1 MAPPYKSTPEERE
14 FLLAYLPDFIKRQA
28 EGKLALFWSVF
39 WKAWFA
45 KFSEHAGLGLP
56 VPGSKDARPLTE
68 AENKLVG
75 EAISTK
81 KAKIVN
87 WFRNNRA
94 KLVSATN
101 GAADTA
107 MAGLL
112 NRILKLGPQKKQRAH
127 QAIEVFQ
134 KRNPELIKAALVD
147 AGYDL
152 LNKTGDDDEEDD
164 WTDESDDS
172 PAARLKMNK
181 SDRMRLRT
189 RVVHALWKEVSP
201 EEREAVMEDLAAEK
215 AKAHEKAAAAGAQEG
230 TESPGTPTERQEGID
245 ALETLVAAVHK
256 VIYQATGWVGM
267 TIVGGPNPRLN
278 GELTLKVICFGETPE
293 GNDFEACYPE
303 FNANVLQAFQDFIR
317 LCFSEDDCSF
327 AAMPTT
333 LPSVSDGR
341 AVHRVNP
348 ETTEAPTPAP
358 AKKKSKSKSKST
370 ASKSKSKP
378 KKAASNAPNTQDNT
392 NAASPPSVDAPA
404 PDLPAEGDVS
414 PPPPSLSSA
423 FRDGG
428 SDMEEDWITH
438 RDDDDMLPFND
449 FDDIP
454 GPTAHAWPAGMTAP
468 LSPEAA
474 NAIGAI
480 ERGGTA
486 NLATMAIDPQL
497 LDLDPPP
504 LASPS
509 HSPPPTSTS
518 SYPRPKAAYRQPAA
532 APAPVEVESLVV
544 GPTVNVAG
552 YNFPVT
558 AADAPTATSALVAGT
573 PTVSAAV
580 SMPATPATDA
590 TSAFP
595 RSTLFSAFTTRP
607 SPLSSKPWFPT
618 TSTFS
623 PGPTAVTPA
632 PSQPRQTWAA
642 RHMLSIIADSDND
655 KRTAPSSSPPL
666 PPHPTTPSSLS
677 ITPGSHAS
685 AAAPATV
692 PAVPAESPSTPAPVP
707 VLPRSRPAVQTPT
720 ASKKTSVAL
729 APEKEVAA
737 AQAAKVASVKE
748 GVKKARGR
756 PRKSPLTDITNQ
768 LIDNA
773 EPTPSSPPSSSTTP
787 ATSTEPPPTSSP
799 STSLPSTSTT
809 TPLSP
814 ATQPSIDNLTIDRGT
829 INICVDPGRFG
840 NRYHAKLAAEKAKEE
855 EAAAAAK
862 KNKGWVERVVN
873 GASVVTFNGP
883 ASVSAAAPAR
893 TSARGRPL
901 KTAKRPDGTDVQAV
915 TKGTRKVVAAEASV
929 PAAGKKRKAVSAPTT
944 TKPSGKR

>member
-14 FLLAYLPDFIKRQA
+14 LLLAYLPDFIKRQA
-28 EGKLALFWSVF
+28 EGKLALFWPVF
-39 WKAWFA
+39 WKAFFA
-45 KFSEHAGLGLP
+45 KFSEHARLGLP
-56 VPGSKDARPLTE
+56 VPGSKEARPLTE

-75 EAISTK
+75 DAISTR
-81 KAKIVN
+81 KAQIVN

-107 MAGLL
+107 IAGLL
-112 NRILKLGPQKKQRAH
+112 NRILKLGPPKKQRAH

-164 WTDESDDS
+164 WTDESEDS
-172 PAARLKMNK
+172 PAARLKTNK

-317 LCFSEDDCSF
+317 LCFSEDDCSS

-341 AVHRVNP
+341 VVHRVNP
-348 ETTEAPTPAP
+348 ETTEEEPTPAP
-358 AKKKSKSKSKST
+358 AKKKSKSKSKSKST
-370 ASKSKSKP
+370 VSKSKSKP
-378 KKAASNAPNTQDNT
+378 KKSAPNAPIAQDDT
-392 NAASPPSVDAPA
+392 NSASPPSADAPA
-404 PDLPAEGDVS
+404 PDLPAEGDAS
-414 PPPPSLSSA
+414 PPPSSLPSG
-423 FRDGG
+423 FGDEG
-428 SDMEEDWITH
+428 SDTGEDWMLH
-438 RDDDDMLPFND
+438 RDDDGMLPFND
-449 FDDIP
+449 FDDVP

-474 NAIGAI
+474 NAIGTI

-509 HSPPPTSTS
+509 HSPPPTTTS
-518 SYPRPKAAYRQPAA
+518 SYPRPKAAYRQPEA
-532 APAPVEVESLVV
+532 APAPLEVESLVV

-558 AADAPTATSALVAGT
+558 VADTPTATSALVAGT
-573 PTVSAAV
+573 PTVSTAV

-623 PGPTAVTPA
+623 PGPTAVTP
-632 PSQPRQTWAA
+632 TWAA
-642 RHMLSIIADSDND
+642 PDTD
-655 KRTAPSSSPPL
+655 KEKTAPNSSPPL
-666 PPHPTTPSSLS
+666 PPHKTTSPP
-677 ITPGSHAS
+677 ITPGSPAS
-685 AAAPATV
+685 AAAPATP
-692 PAVPAESPSTPAPVP
+692 PAAPAESPSTSAPLPAVI
-707 VLPRSRPAVQTPT
+707 PRSRPA
-720 ASKKTSVAL
+720 KTSIAS
-729 APEKEVAA
+729 APEKEAAA
-737 AQAAKVASVKE
+737 AQAAKVSNVE
-748 GVKKARGR
+748 ERVKKARGR

-787 ATSTEPPPTSSP
+787 AALPATSPPSMNI
-799 STSLPSTSTT
+799 PSTSTT
-809 TPLSP
+809 PDP
-814 ATQPSIDNLTIDRGT
+814 AAPPSADIPEIPRGN

-840 NRYHAKLAAEKAKEE
+840 NRYHAKQAAEKERKEKAA
-855 EAAAAAK
+855 AAAAAK
-862 KNKGWVERVVN
+862 KGWVQREVA
-873 GASVVTFNGP
+873 GATVVTFNGP
-883 ASVSAAAPAR
+883 ATDPPAR

-915 TKGTRKVVAAEASV
+915 TKGTRKGVAGEVSA
-929 PAAGKKRKAVSAPTT
+929 PAAGKKRKAASAPTT

>member
-181 SDRMRLRT
+181 SDRVRLRT

-378 KKAASNAPNTQDNT
+378 KKAASNTPNTQDNT

-449 FDDIP
+449 FDDVP

-474 NAIGAI
+474 NAIGTI

-518 SYPRPKAAYRQPAA
+518 SYPRPKAAYR
-532 APAPVEVESLVV
+532 
-544 GPTVNVAG
+544 
-552 YNFPVT
+552 
-558 AADAPTATSALVAGT
+558 
-573 PTVSAAV
+573 
-580 SMPATPATDA
+580 
-590 TSAFP
+590 
-595 RSTLFSAFTTRP
+595 
-607 SPLSSKPWFPT
+607 
-618 TSTFS
+618 
-623 PGPTAVTPA
+623 PTAVTPA

-642 RHMLSIIADSDND
+642 RHMLSIIADTD
-655 KRTAPSSSPPL
+655 KEKTTPNSSSPL
-666 PPHPTTPSSLS
+666 PPHNTTFPP
-677 ITPGSHAS
+677 ITPGSPAS
-685 AAAPATV
+685 TAAPATV
-692 PAVPAESPSTPAPVP
+692 PAAPAESPSTSAPLP
-707 VLPRSRPAVQTPT
+707 VIPRSRPAVQTPT
-720 ASKKTSVAL
+720 AKKTSIAS
-729 APEKEVAA
+729 APEKEAAA
-737 AQAAKVASVKE
+737 AQAAKVSNVE
-748 GVKKARGR
+748 ERVKKARGR

-787 ATSTEPPPTSSP
+787 AALPATSPPSMNI
-799 STSLPSTSTT
+799 PSTSTT
-809 TPLSP
+809 PDP
-814 ATQPSIDNLTIDRGT
+814 AAPPSADIPEIPRGNV
-829 INICVDPGRFG
+829 NICVDPGRYG
-840 NRYHAKLAAEKAKEE
+840 NRYHAKLAAEKEKIEKAA
-855 EAAAAAK
+855 AAAAAK
-862 KNKGWVERVVN
+862 KGWVQREVA
-873 GASVVTFNGP
+873 GATVVTFNGP
-883 ASVSAAAPAR
+883 ATSTSATDPPAR

-915 TKGTRKVVAAEASV
+915 TKGTRKGVAGEVSA
-929 PAAGKKRKAVSAPTT
+929 PAAGKKRKAASAPTT